1 MSVAAFCEQ
10 RGLATSTLFAWKR
23 RLTGAGVLFPDGF
36 VEAKV
41 VEALPP
47 EIAEWKQEK
56 PPGVIELEL
65 RDGGQRVVMLRRGF
79 DAGLLREVLA
89 ALSGELR

>member
-1 MSVAAFCEQ
+1 M
-10 RGLATSTLFAWKR
+10 
-23 RLTGAGVLFPDGF
+23 PM
-36 VEAKV
+36 
-41 VEALPP
+41 PP

-56 PPGVIELEL
+56 PPGVIELDL

-79 DAGLLREVLA
+79 DAGLLCEVLA